1 MKKITP
7 NPPCPSAA
15 DFFASLVFSEPSKL
29 DTTSKPMLDAKSAT
43 QDGDLH
49 SLFVLTPNIDTETLL
64 VHTRE
69 NLSSLNAM
77 TDDLIAELRGQQRIR
92 ALAIQQFVMLSE
104 LLINRALEQVAP
116 PHSAHAYAV

>member
-7 NPPCPSAA
+7 NPPCPSAS

-29 DTTSKPMLDAKSAT
+29 DAISKPMLDVKPAT
-43 QDGDLH
+43 QEGDQH
-49 SLFVLTPNIDTETLL
+49 SLFVLAPNIDTETLL

-69 NLSSLNAM
+69 NLASLNALS
-77 TDDLIAELRGQQRIR
+77 DDLIVELAGQQRSK

-104 LLINRALEQVAP
+104 LLVNRALEQVAP
-116 PHSAHAYAV
+116 SHSTPAHAA

>member
-7 NPPCPSAA
+7 NPPCPSAS

-29 DTTSKPMLDAKSAT
+29 DTTSKPMLDAKSVT
-43 QDGDLH
+43 QDEDLH
-49 SLFVLTPNIDTETLL
+49 SLFVLTPNIDTKTLL

-69 NLSSLNAM
+69 NLASLNALS
-77 TDDLIAELRGQQRIR
+77 DDLIAGLGGQQRSK

-104 LLINRALEQVAP
+104 LLVNRALEQVAP
-116 PHSAHAYAV
+116 PHSMPAHAA

>member
-7 NPPCPSAA
+7 NPPCPSAS

-29 DTTSKPMLDAKSAT
+29 DAISKPMLDVKPAT
-43 QDGDLH
+43 QEGGQH
-49 SLFVLTPNIDTETLL
+49 SLFVLAPNIDTETLL

-69 NLSSLNAM
+69 NLASLNALS
-77 TDDLIAELRGQQRIR
+77 DDLIAELGGQQRSK

-116 PHSAHAYAV
+116 SHSTPAHAA

>member
-7 NPPCPSAA
+7 NPPCPSAS

-29 DTTSKPMLDAKSAT
+29 DATSKLMLDAESAT
-43 QDGDLH
+43 QAGDLH

-69 NLSSLNAM
+69 NLASLNALS
-77 TDDLIAELRGQQRIR
+77 DDLIAGLGGQQRSK
-92 ALAIQQFVMLSE
+92 ALAIQQVVMLSE
-104 LLINRALEQVAP
+104 LLVNRALEQVAP
-116 PHSAHAYAV
+116 PHSIPAHAA

>member
-7 NPPCPSAA
+7 NPPRPSAS

-29 DTTSKPMLDAKSAT
+29 DAISKPMLDVKPAM
-43 QDGDLH
+43 QEGGQH

-69 NLSSLNAM
+69 NLASLNALS
-77 TDDLIAELRGQQRIR
+77 DDLIAGLGGQQRSK
-92 ALAIQQFVMLSE
+92 ALAIQQVVMLSE

-116 PHSAHAYAV
+116 PHSMSAYAA

>member
-7 NPPCPSAA
+7 NPPSPSAS

-29 DTTSKPMLDAKSAT
+29 DAISQPILDVESAA
-43 QDGDLH
+43 QDGDSH

-69 NLSSLNAM
+69 NLASLNAM
-77 TDDLIAELRGQQRIR
+77 TDDLIAELVGQQRSK
-92 ALAIQQFVMLSE
+92 ALAIQQVVMLSE
-104 LLINRALEQVAP
+104 LLVNRALEQVAP
-116 PHSAHAYAV
+116 SHSTPAHAA

>member
-7 NPPCPSAA
+7 NPPCPSAS

-29 DTTSKPMLDAKSAT
+29 DSSSKPMLESAA
-43 QDGDLH
+43 QDGDSH

-69 NLSSLNAM
+69 NLASLNALS
-77 TDDLIAELRGQQRIR
+77 DDLIAGLGGQQRSK
-92 ALAIQQFVMLSE
+92 ALAIQQVVMLSE
-104 LLINRALEQVAP
+104 LLINRALGQVAP
-116 PHSAHAYAV
+116 SHSTPAHAA

>member
-7 NPPCPSAA
+7 NPPCPSAS

-29 DTTSKPMLDAKSAT
+29 DTISKPMLDIKPAT
-43 QDGDLH
+43 QEGDQH
-49 SLFVLTPNIDTETLL
+49 SLFVLAPNIDTETLL

-69 NLSSLNAM
+69 NLASLNALS
-77 TDDLIAELRGQQRIR
+77 DDLIAGLGGQQRSK

-104 LLINRALEQVAP
+104 LLINRALGQVAP
-116 PHSAHAYAV
+116 SHSTPAHAA